1 MRLVLL
7 AAGWTAGI
15 YLATLVDI
23 PPIGIFAVLAEA
35 LLIALLLR
43 LRARPVL
50 PAVVMAL
57 IALGALRASVGMGDG
72 IAPPIQSYNGQ
83 DSVAVQGVVVSDPD
97 RRSSGW
103 HFRLAVERV
112 LLGDDW
118 QESQGGLL
126 VTARPPAA
134 MIETGRDPLLRYG
147 DRLVVTGEVEQPEAF
162 QDFDYR
168 DYLARQ
174 GIHSVMLYPR
184 LALAGE
190 GEGNPQLG
198 GVYRLRYRL
207 SQSLS
212 QSLSEPQGAMG
223 QAILLGIRSAIPS
236 DLVRA
241 FRETG
246 TSHLLAISGLHVGV
260 FLALSLA
267 ASRLVFGAR
276 GRVYVLAPLA
286 AVWMYAA
293 LSGMSPSVQRAAIM
307 GSVYLAGLYL
317 GRQNSG
323 MPALAAAAAVMVGLS
338 PAILTSVS
346 FQLSFAA
353 MAGLVLL
360 SPPIERR
367 LQLAL
372 PAGPERPWSRELTFA
387 IAASVAATLATLPLV
402 AYYFNYVSLVSL
414 PATLLAMPAMPF
426 ILGSAL
432 LTSALGLLDASAA
445 RPAAW
450 IAWLCLSYL
459 KQVVELFDAIPG
471 SAVRVGWMGAPLVA
485 AYYAAL
491 AGVMMLRPM
500 SGMLRSAPSRSE
512 LPAMPGAAA
521 GDRGRLGGLGLWS
534 IVAVTLLATAA
545 TWSAALERPDGRLH
559 VTYLDVGQGDS
570 IFIVTPGGRQVLVD
584 GGPDPKLLLNL
595 LGERMPFWDRSLDLV
610 VLTHPH
616 SDHAAGVAEALRSY
630 DVALVLE
637 REVDHGASEYASWRA
652 ALRARAGPVVQALPG
667 QRIQLDHGLVLEV
680 LYPPERVLVGTS
692 SDLNNSSV
700 VTRLVYGETS
710 FLLTGDIHWDAENYL
725 LRRSLHLDSTVLKVG
740 HQGSRTSTTPE
751 FLEEV
756 SPQVAII
763 SVGADNRFG
772 HPHPEVVKALTEALG
787 NDRVFATYEHGSVEI
802 VSDGASLSVQTE
814 R

>member
-1 MRLVLL
+1 M
-7 AAGWTAGI
+7 
-15 YLATLVDI
+15 
-23 PPIGIFAVLAEA
+23 
-35 LLIALLLR
+35 
-43 LRARPVL
+43 
-50 PAVVMAL
+50 
-57 IALGALRASVGMGDG
+57 
-72 IAPPIQSYNGQ
+72 
-83 DSVAVQGVVVSDPD
+83 
-97 RRSSGW
+97 
-103 HFRLAVERV
+103 
-112 LLGDDW
+112 
-118 QESQGGLL
+118 
-126 VTARPPAA
+126 
-134 MIETGRDPLLRYG
+134 
-147 DRLVVTGEVEQPEAF
+147 
-162 QDFDYR
+162 
-168 DYLARQ
+168 
-174 GIHSVMLYPR
+174 
-184 LALAGE
+184 
-190 GEGNPQLG
+190 
-198 GVYRLRYRL
+198 
-207 SQSLS
+207 
-212 QSLSEPQGAMG
+212 
-223 QAILLGIRSAIPS
+223 
-236 DLVRA
+236 
-241 FRETG
+241 
-246 TSHLLAISGLHVGV
+246 
-260 FLALSLA
+260 
-267 ASRLVFGAR
+267 
-276 GRVYVLAPLA
+276 
-286 AVWMYAA
+286 
-293 LSGMSPSVQRAAIM
+293 
-307 GSVYLAGLYL
+307 
-317 GRQNSG
+317 
-323 MPALAAAAAVMVGLS
+323 
-338 PAILTSVS
+338 
-346 FQLSFAA
+346 
-353 MAGLVLL
+353 
-360 SPPIERR
+360 
-367 LQLAL
+367 
-372 PAGPERPWSRELTFA
+372 
-387 IAASVAATLATLPLV
+387 
-402 AYYFNYVSLVSL
+402 
-414 PATLLAMPAMPF
+414 
-426 ILGSAL
+426 
-432 LTSALGLLDASAA
+432 
-445 RPAAW
+445 
-450 IAWLCLSYL
+450 
-459 KQVVELFDAIPG
+459 VELFDAIPG

-512 LPAMPGAAA
+512 LPAMPGAAE

-772 HPHPEVVKALTEALG
+772 HPHAEVVEALTEALG
-787 NDRVFATYEHGSVEI
+787 DDRVFATYEDGSVEI
-802 VSDGASLSVQTE
+802 VSDGSSLSVQTE

>member
-15 YLATLVDI
+15 YLATLVHI
-23 PPIGIFAVLAEA
+23 PAIGMFAVLVEA
-35 LLIALLLR
+35 LVLALLLR

-50 PAVVMAL
+50 PAVVIAL
-57 IALGALRASVGMGDG
+57 IALGALRASAGMDDG
-72 IAPPIQSYNGQ
+72 IAPPIQTYNGQ
-83 DSVAVQGVVVSDPD
+83 DGVAVQGVIVADPD

-103 HFRLAVERV
+103 HFRLDVERV

-126 VTARPPAA
+126 VTARPLAA
-134 MIETGRDPLLRYG
+134 MVEAGREPLLRYG
-147 DRLVVTGEVEQPEAF
+147 DRLVVTGKVEQPESF

-184 LALAGE
+184 LVLAGE

-198 GVYRLRYRL
+198 GIYRLRHRL
-207 SQSLS
+207 SQNLS
-212 QSLSEPQGAMG
+212 QSLSEPQGAMA
-223 QAILLGIRSAIPS
+223 QAILLGIRSALPS

-267 ASRLVFGAR
+267 ASRWVFGAR

-360 SPPIERR
+360 APPIERR

-387 IAASVAATLATLPLV
+387 VAASVAATLATLPLV
-402 AYYFNYVSLVSL
+402 AYYFHYVSLVSL
-414 PATLLAMPAMPF
+414 PATLLAMPAMPL

-471 SAVRVGWMGAPLVA
+471 SAVRVGWMGAPLVV

-491 AGVMMLRPM
+491 AGTMMLRPL
-500 SGMLRSAPSRSE
+500 SGMRRTAPSRPE
-512 LPAMPGAAA
+512 LPAMPGAA
-521 GDRGRLGGLGLWS
+521 GDRGRFGGLGLWS
-534 IVAVTLLATAA
+534 IIAVMMLATAA
-545 TWSAALERPDGRLH
+545 TWAAALERPDGRLH

-570 IFIVTPGGRQVLVD
+570 IFIVTPGGRQVLID

-616 SDHAAGVAEALRSY
+616 ADHAAGLVEALRRY
-630 DVALVLE
+630 DAALVLE
-637 REVDHGASEYASWRA
+637 REVEHTSSEYASWRA
-652 ALRARAGPVVQALPG
+652 ALSARDGPVVQALPG
-667 QRIQLDHGLVLEV
+667 QHIQLDHGLLLEV
-680 LYPPERVLVGTS
+680 LYPPEELLVGTS

-710 FLLTGDIHWDAENYL
+710 FLLAGDIQWDAESYL

-740 HQGSRTSTTPE
+740 HQGSHTSTTPD
-751 FLEEV
+751 FLREV
-756 SPQVAII
+756 SPQVAVI

-772 HPHPEVVKALTEALG
+772 HPHPEVVETLAEALG
-787 NDRVFATYEHGSVEI
+787 EGRVFATYKHGSVEI
-802 VSDGASLSVQTE
+802 VSDGASLSVHTE